1 MQHWRCDPPRGD
13 SPQRD
18 RPGRWQRLL
27 RNVAADGSPLR
38 RPIDRLE
45 SAIMLGLVAAFLIAA
60 PLVAIF
66 AAHEI
71 GAAATREQTAQDTWR
86 PVPAT
91 LMQPASAGLIQLD
104 GNWETSWVQVGWKL
118 PGRAPGTGLIAVA
131 LNAKKGQHV
140 TVWVTP
146 ANKLTHPPLS
156 SADVADRVLAAA
168 ALAPVALGVLLLI
181 AADVVRVVANRRR
194 MADWTRAWE
203 AAGPKWTSRR

>member
-1 MQHWRCDPPRGD
+1 MQHWRCDRPPHA
-13 SPQRD
+13 
-18 RPGRWQRLL
+18 RPSRWQRLL
-27 RNVAADGSPLR
+27 RNAAGDGNPLR
-38 RPIDRLE
+38 RPIDRIE
-45 SAIMLGLVAAFLIAA
+45 SAVMLGLFAAFLIAA

-71 GAAATREQTAQDTWR
+71 GAAAAREQAAQDSWR
-86 PVPAT
+86 SVSAT
-91 LMQPASAGLIQLD
+91 LRQPASAGLLELD

-118 PGRAPGTGLIAVA
+118 PGRPPGEGLVAVA

-146 ANKLTHPPLS
+146 AGKLTHPPLS

-168 ALAPVALGVLLLI
+168 ALAPVALAVLLLI
-181 AADVVRVVANRRR
+181 AGDAVRVVANRRR

-203 AAGPKWTSRR
+203 AAGPKWTSLR